1 MPDGTKS
8 AAQAGFHLPQT
19 PPTTMHGGQPG
30 RGMQGMS
37 GLRYREGMGAAGK
50 IPLVVLPGMDGS
62 GVLLT
67 ALVECLVP
75 FRPVQVIAFPNETP
89 LGYDDLTAF
98 VLQRTP
104 SERFVVLGESFSG
117 PIAIE
122 VAATQQRV
130 AGLIL
135 ASSFAR
141 HPMPTLLAPLAGM
154 LDLRWL
160 PARLVEAALLG
171 SADRS
176 DLTNRLRRV
185 LAKLPREVI
194 RARASE
200 VLRIDKR
207 NRLSAVSC
215 PILCLHGRRDRLV
228 RRKYLDEIIALQPS
242 CAVRTFEA
250 PHMLLQTRPAETASE
265 VNSFCDHL

>member
-1 MPDGTKS
+1 
-8 AAQAGFHLPQT
+8 
-19 PPTTMHGGQPG
+19 
-30 RGMQGMS
+30 MQGMS

-176 DLTNRLRRV
+176 DLTDRLRRV

-194 RARASE
+194 RARACMAVVTDWCGGSIWMRSSHCSQAARCGHLR
-200 VLRIDKR
+200 LRICCSK
-207 NRLSAVSC
+207 LA
-215 PILCLHGRRDRLV
+215 RR
-228 RRKYLDEIIALQPS
+228 RRRRRSTPFATI
-242 CAVRTFEA
+242 C
-250 PHMLLQTRPAETASE
+250 
-265 VNSFCDHL
+265 N